1 MTDPWKTFRVQGYD
15 VLVGRD
21 AAANEEL
28 TLRHADPADGWLH
41 VANHAG
47 SHVVIRNPQGGAIP
61 REVVTKAAELAVWF
75 SEAQRARGKVAVHW
89 CRAGEVSKRRGAP
102 RGQVVLRR
110 WEEVRVYPREPGS
123 AAAGTPDGVED

>member
-1 MTDPWKTFRVQGYD
+1 MADLWRRYDILGYE

-41 VANHAG
+41 VASHAG
-47 SHVVIRNPQGGAIP
+47 SHVVIRNPAGGPIP
-61 REVVTKAAELAVWF
+61 RDVVLEAAGIAVWF
-75 SEAQRARGKVAVHW
+75 SEARRARGKVPVHW

-110 WEEVRVYPREPGS
+110 WDEVRVYPRAPEP
-123 AAAGTPDGVED
+123 AAGDP

>member
-1 MTDPWKTFRVQGYD
+1 MAEPWRTFEILGYE

-41 VANHAG
+41 VAGHAG
-47 SHVVIRNPQGGAIP
+47 SHVVIRNPGEGPIP
-61 REVVTKAAELAVWF
+61 REVVMEAARMAVWF
-75 SEAQRARGKVAVHW
+75 SEARRAKGKVPVHW

-123 AAAGTPDGVED
+123 AAEEDGDLRT

>member
-1 MTDPWKTFRVQGYD
+1 MADPWKTYDIGGYE

-47 SHVVIRNPQGGAIP
+47 SHVVIRNPHGGTIP

-75 SEAQRARGKVAVHW
+75 SEARRAKGKVSVHW

-110 WEEVRVYPREPGS
+110 WEEVRVYPRAPES
-123 AAAGTPDGVED
+123 GTPGKD